1 MFTLG
6 SMDEREPLYGRF
18 LENIKSKLCAD
29 KDILDRFCLKIS
41 FVKEYS

>member
-18 LENIKSKLCAD
+18 LENIKSKTMRRQGYIGQVLFENLFR
-29 KDILDRFCLKIS
+29 KGI
-41 FVKEYS
+41 